1 MNKDGRWRWFVGL
14 VIGLVFGLATLIGGT
29 MMAILGLVAVGLL
42 SIRPGRTAAI
52 GGVLT
57 GLGAC
62 WLALFAT
69 AGARCSTSCTFP
81 DLLPWMAAS
90 VVMLVTGL
98 GITVLA
104 WSRMGR

>member
-1 MNKDGRWRWFVGL
+1 MNKDGGRRWFVGL
-14 VIGLVFGLATLIGGT
+14 VIGLVFGVATLIGGT

-57 GLGAC
+57 GLGTS
-62 WLALFAT
+62 WLALFAS
-69 AGARCSTSCTFP
+69 AGVRCGVSCTFP

-90 VVMLVTGL
+90 GVMLVTGL
-98 GITVLA
+98 GLTVLA
-104 WSRMGR
+104 WSRTRR